1 MAVYKL
7 FPEKDNTLYSM
18 YPTMN
23 TGIDPINQVSNLNF
37 AIGSSPSIART
48 LLQFNTEEIIT
59 TLNDIVLNNNFDVYL
74 KSYIATAQGIN
85 EDALIEIF
93 PISESWNNGTGTY
106 LDQPIT
112 TDGSSWD
119 SPLLGGGTNWN
130 VGDTILTTSSY
141 NPTYAPQGGGNWYI
155 SSSNASSLPQIKY
168 PYTQSFSMRS
178 SKDLSIKV
186 TETIHDWYSGSVAN
200 SGFILKWEDTIE
212 FNPNKQIQPVLQYYS
227 IDTNTIYPPELEFRW
242 DDYIYNTS
250 SAINPL
256 SGSNLY
262 INLNENPGEFF
273 TDSINRFRLNVR
285 EEYPKRVFQTSSIY
299 TTQHYLPTS
308 SYYAIKDLDTN
319 EFVVDFDT
327 TYTKISADESSNYFD
342 IYMSGLEPQRYYK
355 ILIKVNNGSS
365 TQVYD
370 NNYYFKVING

>member
-119 SPLLGGGTNWN
+119 SPLLGGGTNWD

-250 SAINPL
+250 STINSL